1 MRKITFLISLL
12 VSVWAT
18 AQTSLPLPST
28 DGDPHY
34 YKFLNA
40 VDSDMRITTN
50 GNGFKTTQEEASTL
64 FTFEAVDGEE
74 GVYYIKSA
82 TYDGYVSAK
91 DVEEGQKLKWTTDKT
106 DTEKWILKENG
117 NSIAVVAYATKDEDA
132 AAQLA
137 WTPSNTTITNPS
149 NIVLGRCDA
158 TTNLE
163 SFWTLAKK
171 NPPQAPGWKPV
182 PVSDITPGWYQMKVI
197 KGVTTDPLDGED
209 KAAGRYVTTTPTEY
223 VKDGKTYAL
232 SLRAQNVVSSTFVYI
247 DKNESGKF
255 AIKTSKGKYVSESGV
270 ITDSPVYPF
279 IFEARYNDQTNIS
292 VYTPN
297 TSNTQKHK
305 CLMGWYDIGS
315 NTLFVGMASSSSF
328 LDRTFQFSKVDDYIA
343 EHYDVYGIEYKD
355 FTPVHGAVGVTYHAA
370 DYNGVRLAY
379 PGGAYFIRKDRGQDV
394 LASNFEITSNRNT
407 NFLYLES
414 DMENK
419 KILVGQNL
427 TATVEEMLRLSED
440 PNQVGFPATGLETYN
455 APLREALKTAQ
466 GTANLTNLGNLETAF
481 TTWKTTVGGLGN
493 VVMPKDGKAYYLR
506 NVQQNLKNNYL
517 LANDENGELIVKSY
531 SDENKDL
538 NAAFVCH
545 KMDDGRYIFTNAAKG
560 NYMVWKGQGYGYND
574 NKGYS
579 ETYLA
584 AKCAFNVNNQA
595 STSRPG
601 LFRLVV
607 QQRGANQQDLS
618 SLVLTSDGSFNGW
631 NNTVCWQSGFSNAFC
646 FEEATDYNMNNVTL
660 QNPATADGYNYA
672 SLYLPYATT
681 IPEGVEAFS
690 ATLSDDQ
697 QSLNLAAIEGTTLP
711 KHTAVVLRSANET
724 AATFVPAIEPGTKP
738 ADNSLTGTVNSTV
751 ATPEGT
757 FVLSGAFGKIGFYKY
772 TAENLPAGKAYISLF
787 GAAPVQGLLFGD
799 GNVTGIE
806 AVETG
811 NDDKAAYYD
820 LSGRRVEHP
829 VTGIYVRGGKKV
841 FVK

>member
-18 AQTSLPLPST
+18 AQTSLPQPST

-82 TYDGYVSAK
+82 TYDGYVSANGV
-91 DVEEGQKLKWTTDKT
+91 DANRVIKWTTDKT
-106 DTEKWILKENG
+106 DTEKWVLKENG
-117 NSIAVVAYATKDEDA
+117 NSIAVVAYATKDAGVAE
-132 AAQLA
+132 QLA
-137 WTPSNTTITNPS
+137 WAPSDNTITTAS
-149 NIVLGRCDA
+149 NIVLKEGCDA
-158 TTNLE
+158 TANQA

-171 NPPQAPGWKPV
+171 NPPQAPEFTPMHLT
-182 PVSDITPGWYQMKVI
+182 DITPGWYQMRVVRGI
-197 KGVTTDPLDGED
+197 VTGGGED
-209 KAAGRYVTTTPTEY
+209 KAAGRYLTNTPASYNGSEW
-223 VKDGKTYAL
+223 AF
-232 SLRAQNVVSSTFVYI
+232 SLRAQNVVSSTFVYV
-247 DKNESGKF
+247 DKDASGKF
-255 AIKTSKGKYVSESGV
+255 ALKNCKGRYVTAAGGF
-270 ITDSPVYPF
+270 TDTPVYPF
-279 IFEARYNDQTNIS
+279 EFRVYNGDDTKLCVIGTGNRG
-292 VYTPN
+292 YA
-297 TSNTQKHK
+297 
-305 CLMGWYDIGS
+305 GWYDKGT
-315 NTLFVGMASSSSF
+315 NTLFVGVATGWVTYPF
-328 LDRTFQFSKVDDYIA
+328 EFSKVDDYIA
-343 EHYDVYGIEYKD
+343 EHYDVYDIKYKD

-466 GTANLTNLGNLETAF
+466 ATANLTNLGNLETAF

-545 KMDDGRYIFTNAAKG
+545 KMDDGRYVFTNAAKG

-584 AKCAFNVNNQA
+584 TKCAFNVNNQA
-595 STSRPG
+595 SSSRPG

-618 SLVLTSDGSFNGW
+618 SLVLASDGSFNGW

-660 QNPATADGYNYA
+660 QTPATTDGYNYA

-681 IPEGVEAFS
+681 IPANVEAFS
-690 ATLSDDQ
+690 AVLSDDQ

-711 KHTAVVLRSANET
+711 KYTAVVLRSANET

-738 ADNSLTGTVNSTV
+738 AANSLTGTVNSTV
-751 ATPEGT
+751 ATPDGT

-811 NDDKAAYYD
+811 NDDNAAYYD

-829 VTGIYVRGGKKV
+829 ATGIYVRGGKKV